1 MIALSSKVDEYL
13 KSNQD
18 VPHELI
24 KRILEL
30 GNKPYSDREIKKL
43 GDLKKSIEESF
54 IKCEQ
59 RFVSDENY
67 AKTETEKI
75 MLSTYLKNV
84 HDYVS
89 NRISESYFSIS
100 ENDKKAWLIGVIY
113 DALIHH
119 RTKLTKKFIKPLT
132 EYKLFVLVGFI
143 FTQLGFALKDK
154 KNLTNADLYNS
165 IRHHIIKH
173 KKSLPPLQTNFEMP
187 EDLTT

>member
-1 MIALSSKVDEYL
+1 MKSKNSTSKLNNDETWEMIALSSKVDEYL

-84 HDYVS
+84 H
-89 NRISESYFSIS
+89 E
-100 ENDKKAWLIGVIY
+100 
-113 DALIHH
+113 
-119 RTKLTKKFIKPLT
+119 
-132 EYKLFVLVGFI
+132 
-143 FTQLGFALKDK
+143 
-154 KNLTNADLYNS
+154 
-165 IRHHIIKH
+165 
-173 KKSLPPLQTNFEMP
+173 
-187 EDLTT
+187 